1 MSSNFYSL
9 NDIESLL
16 FNDIK
21 YVLPNSII
29 EIIKNLENELKVS
42 DDYTPSVSSFEKKKQ
57 KPPPNSNINNNWE
70 RKICD
75 PPVAFKITK
84 IDTKEGIEK
93 HLNDIRIYLNKLSD
107 KNYETQQKLIVEKIN
122 TIINEDSTCNCQ
134 EHITKVFLTIIIS
147 NKFFSE
153 LYAKLFKDLIEINNL
168 DFVYKFIYE
177 EVVQFKFTIDNIE
190 YVDPNT
196 DYNEYCKVI
205 KLNDNR
211 KSLCLFFVNL
221 VKIKVL
227 KINTIYDILQYFL
240 EKSIELIKI
249 KDKSNEVEEI
259 TENIYLIISNLYSYI
274 QSTVNEIE
282 YTIWKNILLPQ
293 VIIISQMK
301 VKDYPSLSNRIIFK
315 YMDIIDITD

>member
-29 EIIKNLENELKVS
+29 EIIKFLENELNLTHEPAVPFL
-42 DDYTPSVSSFEKKKQ
+42 DKKKQ
-57 KPPPNSNINNNWE
+57 KPLNSNINSNWE
-70 RKICD
+70 RKLCE
-75 PPVAFKITK
+75 PPIDFKVTK
-84 IDTKEGIEK
+84 IETKEGIEK
-93 HLNDIRIYLNKLSD
+93 YLNDIRIYLNKLSD

-122 TIINEDSTCNCQ
+122 IIINENSSCECQ
-134 EHITKVFLTIIIS
+134 EQITKVFFTIIIS

-153 LYAKLFKDLIEINNL
+153 LYAKLFKDLIEINKF
-168 DFVYKFIYE
+168 DFVYTFIYQQ
-177 EVVQFKFTIDNIE
+177 VLQFKFTIDTIQ

-196 DYNEYCKVI
+196 DYNEYCKII
-205 KLNDNR
+205 KINDNR
-211 KSLCLFFVNL
+211 KSLCLFFINL
-221 VKIKVL
+221 VKVKVL

-240 EKSIELIKI
+240 EKSIKLIEM

-274 QSTVNEIE
+274 QSINEIE
-282 YTIWKNILLPQ
+282 YTFWKNILFPQ
-293 VIIISQMK
+293 IIIISQMK

-315 YMDIIDITD
+315 YMDIIDIIE